1 MALHGKKKYVDKP
14 CLGFTTT
21 SALPTHCALTSEPVS
36 GSLSLHPLFYR
47 FLQSWPHIAH
57 LFVCTFVN
65 AGRYTRANCLY
76 PLVGHCEGVCRD
88 FAVLGYCEASIE
100 CSEQHVYECPDLLRV
115 VSARTSSA
123 NFPMSA
129 HAGAFLYRTTTSSCS
144 GYCVLALTLTL
155 GVDRWLDG

>member
-14 CLGFTTT
+14 CLRFTTT

-57 LFVCTFVN
+57 PFVCTFVN
-65 AGRYTRANCLY
+65 AGHYTRANCLY

-100 CSEQHVYECPDLLRV
+100 CSEQHVYECPDLLSGECPNKFCKLSHVCPCRC
-115 VSARTSSA
+115 VSV
-123 NFPMSA
+123 PD
-129 HAGAFLYRTTTSSCS
+129 HYQFLQ
-144 GYCVLALTLTL
+144 
-155 GVDRWLDG
+155 WLLCTCPHPHPWCG